1 MAKRQDIP
9 DILGQLRQPV
19 NVLDDVLSGKP
30 VGAGLQATE
39 IRIADIRRDGATQP
53 RSGLDAQH
61 VEDLIQ
67 ALTDGATLPAI
78 DVMFDG
84 TFYWLFDGY
93 HRTEAHERLGRTKI
107 FANVHQGEQAD
118 AQWASYA
125 ANKAHGLKRSNEDK
139 KRQVLAA
146 LRHAKAPTFSNRE
159 IARHIGVDEGTIR
172 YYRTQMESTA
182 EIPQSTTRTGAD
194 GRTINTAK
202 IGSNQPR
209 RTTLDSSVPAAHVVP
224 SEPTISLDELEVV
237 DSVTVRVDD
246 GGKLMMDW
254 DDDDWAAY
262 RRKLETRQAANV
274 VPSEATHSRQQGAE
288 LAKCSVCNRP
298 LSDPASAIAGVGP
311 CCAAK
316 RTTAA
321 GSGDA
326 ALDVLAPDRNEAS
339 SAAQKRNERIESV
352 LRRLYAARGA
362 ASEFEELTGIYTHRP
377 AFERVMDAM
386 IGTLEANRL

>member
-1 MAKRQDIP
+1 MAKRQEIP
-9 DILGQLRQPV
+9 DILGSERLRM
-19 NVLDDVLSGKP
+19 NVMDDVLSGPKA
-30 VGAGLQATE
+30 VE
-39 IRIADIRRDGATQP
+39 IRTADIRRDGATQP
-53 RSGLDAQH
+53 RAGLDPQH

-172 YYRTQMESTA
+172 YYRTQMEASA
-182 EIPQSTTRTGAD
+182 EIPQITERTVTRGGSTYTQSTS
-194 GRTINTAK
+194 K
-202 IGSNQPR
+202 IGSNQPQ
-209 RTTLDSSVPAAHVVP
+209 RTTLDSSVPAA
-224 SEPTISLDELEVV
+224 
-237 DSVTVRVDD
+237 
-246 GGKLMMDW
+246 
-254 DDDDWAAY
+254 
-262 RRKLETRQAANV
+262 NV
-274 VPSEATHSRQQGAE
+274 VASAATGSRQQGAQ
-288 LAKCSVCNRP
+288 LATCRICHRP

-321 GSGDA
+321 GSGTADEPTIS
-326 ALDVLAPDRNEAS
+326 LDDLEVVDSITVRVMTDGTPNMDWEPEEWQQAQQILAPDRHEPT
-339 SAAQKRNERIESV
+339 SAAQKRNERIDSV
-352 LRRLYAARGA
+352 LRRLYAVRGA

-386 IGTLEANRL
+386 IGTLEANRV